1 MCNKD
6 DYDMNEARERYS
18 AMPPMPLIKSS
29 RMNND
34 QEPTKRLLYSP
45 AEVMDLIDHGY
56 RGKMIVAEWMD
67 GIAMNKTTIP
77 VLMVQ
82 PAEEVEHAAELS
94 EWEVAK
100 MWMDMSNLAL
110 IERICEQIVKQGCEI
125 AYES

>member
-1 MCNKD
+1 
-6 DYDMNEARERYS
+6 
-18 AMPPMPLIKSS
+18 MPPTPLIRSS
-29 RMNND
+29 RINNEP
-34 QEPTKRLLYSP
+34 EPTKRLLYSP

-82 PAEEVEHAAELS
+82 PAEEVNYAEELS